1 MIRAG
6 RRGSPSDGLIAR
18 QLKGLGPFYKRPNTR
33 CERGKN
39 LAQPADFAE
48 QRALSRRMLDWYN
61 IYPILYRRMDSG
73 RTTAACQL
81 FCGGGGSSEGVRRSG
96 GVSIGVD
103 LYDQPDYVYEQR
115 GRVRRNADCECGLRT
130 ANRVYEPEFAG
141 MRIASADCGL
151 RTGCTSQSSQE
162 CGLRVR
168 TADCE
173 RALRSRSFASLC
185 ARRSPGLSAASIS
198 TLPLSARGVLAGFG
212 LLVSSWDRYSTDPLR
227 WLRYSGPVPSVTE
240 F

>member
-103 LYDQPDYVYEQR
+103 LYDQPDYRARFGDDTFVQHDALLPER
-115 GRVRRNADCECGLRT
+115 GLVPNIGVCMC
-130 ANRVYEPEFAG
+130 
-141 MRIASADCGL
+141 
-151 RTGCTSQSSQE
+151 
-162 CGLRVR
+162 
-168 TADCE
+168 
-173 RALRSRSFASLC
+173 RSLNHK
-185 ARRSPGLSAASIS
+185 G
-198 TLPLSARGVLAGFG
+198 
-212 LLVSSWDRYSTDPLR
+212 
-227 WLRYSGPVPSVTE
+227 
-240 F
+240 